1 MTSRIFHRANFT
13 SLLIAAALSSALPLP
28 AQSTPR
34 QIAITIDDLPAVNA
48 LSFNAADLTAIN
60 RKILAALTAAKAPC
74 IGFVNEERLYKTGEV
89 DARIAILN
97 SWLDAGCDL
106 GNHTFSHTSL
116 NQVELKDWEDDVV
129 QGETVTRLLLRP
141 RGKTLRYLREPYLDA
156 GPDLGT
162 RRAAE
167 AFLSGRSY
175 RLAPVTVDALDWYFA
190 DLYDDA
196 RQHTDSA
203 AAQARIVTAWL
214 AYTGDVLTHDEL
226 RSRTLVGYEPK
237 QTLLLHDTALE
248 ADHLP
253 DLLSLLSRRGYT
265 FISLDSALTDPA
277 YAQPDTYISDTGATS
292 LDHWA
297 VTRGQPEPSSAKPQ
311 LPAWIRQ
318 KHEALF
324 PAGNN

>member
-1 MTSRIFHRANFT
+1 MGF
-13 SLLIAAALSSALPLP
+13 LLALSSALPLH

-48 LSFNAADLTAIN
+48 MSFNAADLTGIN
-60 RKILAALTAAKAPC
+60 RKLLAALTAAKAPC

-89 DARIAILN
+89 DARIAILKA
-97 SWLDAGCDL
+97 WLDAGCDL

-116 NQVELKDWEDDVV
+116 NEVELKDWEDDVV
-129 QGETVTRLLLRP
+129 QGETVTRILLRP
-141 RGKTLRYLREPYLDA
+141 RGKSLRYLRQPYLDA
-156 GPDLGT
+156 GPDLST

-167 AFLSGRSY
+167 AFLSGRGY
-175 RLAPVTVDALDWYFA
+175 RIAPVTVDALDWYFA

-196 RQHTDSA
+196 RQHADLPG
-203 AAQARIVTAWL
+203 QGKIVAAWL
-214 AYTGDVLTHDEL
+214 AYTADVLTHDEA
-226 RSRTLVGYEPK
+226 RSRTLIGYEPR

-253 DLLSLLSRRGYT
+253 DLLALLNRRGYT
-265 FISLDSALTDPA
+265 FISLDSALADPA
-277 YAQPDTYISDTGATS
+277 YALPDTYISDTGATS

-297 VTRGQPEPSSAKPQ
+297 VTRGQPEPPSAKPQ

-318 KHEALF
+318 KHQALV
-324 PAGNN
+324 PADKN